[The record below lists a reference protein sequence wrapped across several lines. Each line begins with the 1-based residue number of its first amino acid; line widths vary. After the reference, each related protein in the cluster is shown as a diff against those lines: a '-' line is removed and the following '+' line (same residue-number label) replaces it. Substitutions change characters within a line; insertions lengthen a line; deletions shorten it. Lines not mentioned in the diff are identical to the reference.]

1 MLQACLFSYCVTDTL
16 CGLKRIME
24 RYFFCF
30 QVQFLYMFYIFLL
43 PSYRVASIFDI
54 SAITYMLVFNATR
67 YGIIQKGGRDLQ
79 EWYMKIHKREDKDFL
94 FCVNV
99 FHSPNARIKVDKQID
114 KESQIEI
121 EI

>member
-1 MLQACLFSYCVTDTL
+1 MV
-16 CGLKRIME
+16 
-24 RYFFCF
+24 
-30 QVQFLYMFYIFLL
+30 
-43 PSYRVASIFDI
+43 
-54 SAITYMLVFNATR
+54 
-67 YGIIQKGGRDLQ
+67 
-79 EWYMKIHKREDKDFL
+79 YMKIHKREDKDFL